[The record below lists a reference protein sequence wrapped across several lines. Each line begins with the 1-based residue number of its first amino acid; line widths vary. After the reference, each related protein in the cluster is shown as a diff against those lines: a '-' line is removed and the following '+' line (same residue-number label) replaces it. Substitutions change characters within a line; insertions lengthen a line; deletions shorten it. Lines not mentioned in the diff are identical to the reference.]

1 MDEQNQRSGPEVPT
15 AAEADAAAR
24 TERPADG
31 PVTRAVRA
39 ARSRGAL
46 RRLGSRLPRPRRVEF
61 TVDDLPEPTTEPGDA
76 AAPAGADVV
85 TGRAAATNG
94 PVAGGTPSVFL
105 HAPVTAGF
113 LLTTGVGLALLIYW
127 VLSANWE
134 LIVWILAAL
143 FISLGLDPIVRKI
156 ESWGAP
162 RPVGVLAA
170 VLGLAGL
177 AAAFLSLLVPT
188 VVEQSSEFVN
198 AVPQTVQDIMG
209 SAIFHD
215 LDRQFQIRDAVDSQ
229 VQKLSQDQHAWS
241 QVFGGLVGLGQL
253 LLNAVFSTLVVLV
266 LTLYFLAS
274 LPAMKYWLY
283 RLAPRSRRVRV
294 EYLAEKITSSVGH
307 YVMGQSFVALLN
319 GTVAF
324 VAMSIAGTPYAA
336 LLAFFAGMMAFVP
349 LVGAM
354 IGGLI
359 ITAISLTVDW
369 QTAALFAAVYFVYLQ
384 IEAYLVSPKVMAR
397 AVAVPAAVA
406 VIAVIAGGTLLG
418 VLGALMA
425 IPTAAAVM
433 LLVREVFIP
442 RQDRR

>member
-1 MDEQNQRSGPEVPT
+1 MDEQNQRSGPEVPA
-15 AAEADAAAR
+15 AAEADASAPTARKPEGRVSRAVSAAR
-24 TERPADG
+24 
-31 PVTRAVRA
+31 
-39 ARSRGAL
+39 RGGGL
-46 RRLGSRLPRPRRVEF
+46 RRMGRRLPRPRRVEF
-61 TVDDLPEPTTEPGDA
+61 TVDDVPEPTTEPGDT
-76 AAPAGADVV
+76 PGQAGADVV
-85 TGRAAATNG
+85 TGRTG
-94 PVAGGTPSVFL
+94 TTSVPVAGGTPSVFL

-127 VLSANWE
+127 MLSANQE

-143 FISLGLDPIVRKI
+143 FIALGLDPIVRKI

-170 VLGLAGL
+170 VLGLAAL

-188 VVEQSSEFVN
+188 VVEQSAEFVN
-198 AVPQTVQDIMG
+198 AVPKTVEDIMG
-209 SAIFHD
+209 SAVFHD

-229 VQKLSQDQHAWS
+229 VQKLSQDQNAWS
-241 QVFGGLVGLGQL
+241 QVFGGLVGLGQF
-253 LLNAVFSTLVVLV
+253 LLNAAFSTLVVLV

-324 VAMSIAGTPYAA
+324 VAMSVAGTPYPA

-354 IGGLI
+354 IGGFV
-359 ITAISLTVDW
+359 ITGISLTVDW
-369 QTAALFAAVYFVYLQ
+369 QTAALFAAIYFVYLQ
-384 IEAYLVSPKVMAR
+384 VEAYLVSPKVMAR

-425 IPTAAAVM
+425 IPTAAGVM

-442 RQDRR
+442 RQDRH

>member
-1 MDEQNQRSGPEVPT
+1 MDEQNQR
-15 AAEADAAAR
+15 
-24 TERPADG
+24 TEDG
-31 PVTRAVRA
+31 PVPPPRRGL
-39 ARSRGAL
+39 RGRLSRL
-46 RRLGSRLPRPRRVEF
+46 RRRLPERPHRLEF
-61 TVDDLPEPTTEPGDA
+61 TVDDVPEPTAAPGDVPA
-76 AAPAGADVV
+76 QAGADVV
-85 TGRAAATNG
+85 TERAPAG
-94 PVAGGTPSVFL
+94 GMPPVAL

-113 LLTTGVGLALLIYW
+113 LLTAGVGLALLIYSM
-127 VLSANWE
+127 LAANWE
-134 LIVWILAAL
+134 LIIWILAAL
-143 FISLGLDPIVRKI
+143 FIALGLDPIVRKI

-177 AAAFLSLLVPT
+177 GAAFLSLLVPT
-188 VVEQSSEFVN
+188 VVEQSVQFVN
-198 AVPQTVQDIMG
+198 AVPQTIEQVMD
-209 SAIFHD
+209 SAVFHD

-229 VQKLSQDQHAWS
+229 VAMLSQDQAAWS

-253 LLNAVFSTLVVLV
+253 LVNAAFSLLVVLV
-266 LTLYFLAS
+266 LTLYFLSS

-324 VAMSIAGTPYAA
+324 IAMSIAGTPYAS
-336 LLAFFAGMMAFVP
+336 LLAFFAAMLAFIP

-354 IGGLI
+354 IGGLV
-359 ITAISLTVDW
+359 ITGLSLTVDW
-369 QTAALFAAVYFVYLQ
+369 QTAAVFAAIYFVYLQ
-384 IEAYLVSPKVMAR
+384 VEAYLVSPKVMAR

-425 IPTAAAVM
+425 IPTAAGVM

-442 RQDRR
+442 RQDRH

>member
-1 MDEQNQRSGPEVPT
+1 MDEQNQR
-15 AAEADAAAR
+15 
-24 TERPADG
+24 TEDG
-31 PVTRAVRA
+31 PALQPRRDL
-39 ARSRGAL
+39 RGRLSRL
-46 RRLGSRLPRPRRVEF
+46 RRHLPERPRRLEF
-61 TVDDLPEPTTEPGDA
+61 TVDELPEPAAAPGDA
-76 AAPAGADVV
+76 PAQAGADVV
-85 TGRAAATNG
+85 TERAQ
-94 PVAGGTPSVFL
+94 AGGVPPVVL

-113 LLTTGVGLALLIYW
+113 LLTAGVGLALLIYTM
-127 VLSANWE
+127 LAANWE
-134 LIVWILAAL
+134 LIIWILAAL
-143 FISLGLDPIVRKI
+143 FIALGLDPIVRKI

-188 VVEQSSEFVN
+188 VVEQSVQFVN
-198 AVPQTVQDIMG
+198 AVPQTIEQIMD
-209 SAIFHD
+209 SAVFHD

-229 VQKLSQDQHAWS
+229 VAALTQDQAAWS
-241 QVFGGLVGLGQL
+241 QVFGGLVGLGQFL
-253 LLNAVFSTLVVLV
+253 VNAAFSLLVVLV

-324 VAMSIAGTPYAA
+324 VAMSIAGTPYAS
-336 LLAFFAGMMAFVP
+336 LLAFFAAMLAFIP

-354 IGGLI
+354 IGGLV
-359 ITAISLTVDW
+359 ITGLSLTVDW
-369 QTAALFAAVYFVYLQ
+369 QTAAVFAAVYFVYLQ
-384 IEAYLVSPKVMAR
+384 VEAYLISPKVMAR

-425 IPTAAAVM
+425 IPTAAGVM

>member
-1 MDEQNQRSGPEVPT
+1 MGAGHRLAYPDLVEEQNQRTEPDPSPQPRGGLRGRLDRLRGRLP
-15 AAEADAAAR
+15 
-24 TERPADG
+24 ERPH
-31 PVTRAVRA
+31 
-39 ARSRGAL
+39 
-46 RRLGSRLPRPRRVEF
+46 RLEF
-61 TVDDLPEPTTEPGDA
+61 TVDDAPEPATAPGEVPA
-76 AAPAGADVV
+76 EAGADVV
-85 TGRAAATNG
+85 TDRPSRSGA
-94 PVAGGTPSVFL
+94 PSVFL

-113 LLTTGVGLALLIYW
+113 LLTTGVGLALMIYW
-127 VLSANWE
+127 MLAANRE

-143 FISLGLDPIVRKI
+143 FIALGLDPIVRKI

-162 RPVGVLAA
+162 RAVGVLAA

-177 AAAFLSLLVPT
+177 AGAFLSLLVPT
-188 VVEQSSEFVN
+188 VVEQSAEFVH
-198 AVPQTVQDIMG
+198 AVPQTIQDIMA
-209 SAIFHD
+209 SAAFHD
-215 LDRQFQIRDAVDSQ
+215 LDRQFQIRDAVDAQ
-229 VQKLSQDQHAWS
+229 LAKLSQDQNAWS
-241 QVFGGLVGLGQL
+241 QVFGGLLGLGQFL
-253 LLNAVFSTLVVLV
+253 VNAAFSTLVVLV

-324 VAMSIAGTPYAA
+324 VAMTIAGTPYAA

-354 IGGLI
+354 IGGLL

-369 QTAALFAAVYFVYLQ
+369 QTAAVFAAIYFVYLQ
-384 IEAYLVSPKVMAR
+384 VEAYLVSPKVMAR

-425 IPTAAAVM
+425 IPTAAGIM
-433 LLVREVFIP
+433 ILVREVFIP
-442 RQDRR
+442 RQDRH

>member
-1 MDEQNQRSGPEVPT
+1 MDEQNE
-15 AAEADAAAR
+15 R
-24 TERPADG
+24 TEAGPA
-31 PVTRAVRA
+31 
-39 ARSRGAL
+39 
-46 RRLGSRLPRPRRVEF
+46 PRPRRGLRGRLSRLSRRLPPRPRRLEF
-61 TVDDLPEPTTEPGDA
+61 VVDDVPEPA
-76 AAPAGADVV
+76 AAPGDGQAEAGADVV
-85 TGRAAATNG
+85 TAERSGADVVTAGRSGAD
-94 PVAGGTPSVFL
+94 VAPSVFL

-113 LLTTGVGLALLIYW
+113 LLATGVGLALLIYW
-127 VLSANWE
+127 MLSANEE

-143 FISLGLDPIVRKI
+143 FIALGLDPIVRKI

-188 VVEQSSEFVN
+188 VVEQSAEFFN
-198 AVPQTVQDIMG
+198 AVPQTVEDIMG
-209 SAIFHD
+209 SAVFHD
-215 LDRQFQIRDAVDSQ
+215 LDRQFQIREAVDRQ
-229 VQKLSQDQHAWS
+229 VESLTQDQQAWS
-241 QVFGGLVGLGQL
+241 QVFGGLVGLGQFL
-253 LLNAVFSTLVVLV
+253 VNAAFSTLVVLV
-266 LTLYFLAS
+266 LTLYFLTS
-274 LPAMKYWLY
+274 LPVMKYWLY
-283 RLAPRSRRVRV
+283 RLAPLSRRSRV
-294 EYLAEKITSSVGH
+294 EYLSEKITSSVGH

-324 VAMSIAGTPYAA
+324 VAMAIAGTPYAT
-336 LLAFFAGMMAFVP
+336 LLAFFAGMLAFIP

-359 ITAISLTVDW
+359 ITGISLTMDW
-369 QTAALFAAVYFVYLQ
+369 QTAAVFAAIYFVYLQ
-384 IEAYLVSPKVMAR
+384 VEAYLVSPKVMAR

-433 LLVREVFIP
+433 ILVREVFIP

>member
-1 MDEQNQRSGPEVPT
+1 MDEQNQRTRSGT
-15 AAEADAAAR
+15 AQ
-24 TERPADG
+24 RPRG
-31 PVTRAVRA
+31 GL
-39 ARSRGAL
+39 RSRLAGL
-46 RRLGSRLPRPRRVEF
+46 RRGLPARPHRPQF
-61 TVDDLPEPTTEPGDA
+61 TVDDVPVPGDEPGAVTTEA
-76 AAPAGADVV
+76 NTDVV
-85 TGRAAATNG
+85 AVSSPAAGEPA
-94 PVAGGTPSVFL
+94 VHL
-105 HAPVTAGF
+105 RAPVTAGF

-127 VLSANWE
+127 MLAANRE
-134 LIVWILAAL
+134 LILWILAAL
-143 FISLGLDPIVRKI
+143 FIALGLDPIVRKI

-162 RPVGVLAA
+162 RSVGVLAA
-170 VLGLAGL
+170 VLGLAGV

-188 VVEQSSEFVN
+188 VVEQSAEFVN
-198 AVPQTVQDIMG
+198 RVPQTIQDVMG
-209 SAIFHD
+209 SAVFHD
-215 LDRQFQIRDAVDSQ
+215 LDRQFQIRDAVDTQ
-229 VQKLSQDQHAWS
+229 VQTWTQDQQALN
-241 QVFGGLVGLGQL
+241 QVFGGLVGIGQF
-253 LLNAVFSTLVVLV
+253 LLNAAFSTLVVLV

-283 RLAPRSRRVRV
+283 RMAPRSRRVRV

-324 VAMSIAGTPYAA
+324 VAMAIAGTPYAA
-336 LLAFFAGMMAFVP
+336 LLAFFAGMMAFIP

-354 IGGLI
+354 IGGMI

-384 IEAYLVSPKVMAR
+384 IEAYVVSPRVMAR

-418 VLGALMA
+418 VLGAIMA

-442 RQDRR
+442 RQDRH

>member
-1 MDEQNQRSGPEVPT
+1 MDEQHQRSGSEVPT
-15 AAEADAAAR
+15 AAEAQTRAA
-24 TERPADG
+24 TERQDG
-31 PVTRAVRA
+31 RRASRAVRA
-39 ARSRGAL
+39 ARRGGTL
-46 RRLGSRLPRPRRVEF
+46 RRLGRRLPRPRRMEF
-61 TVDDLPEPTTEPGDA
+61 TVDDVPEPATEPGGVTA
-76 AAPAGADVV
+76 QAGADVV
-85 TGRAAATNG
+85 TGRADAPGERVGDGA
-94 PVAGGTPSVFL
+94 PAVVL
-105 HAPVTAGF
+105 RAPVTSGF
-113 LLTTGVGLALLIYW
+113 LLTAGVGLALLIFW
-127 VLSANWE
+127 MLSANWE

-143 FISLGLDPIVRKI
+143 FIALGLDPIVRKI

-188 VVEQSSEFVN
+188 VVEQSAEFVN
-198 AVPQTVQDIMG
+198 AVPQIVEDVMG

-215 LDRQFQIRDAVDSQ
+215 LDREFQIRDAVDSQ
-229 VQKLSQDQHAWS
+229 VEKLVQDQNAWS
-241 QVFGGLVGLGQL
+241 QVFGGLVGLGQFL
-253 LLNAVFSTLVVLV
+253 INTAFSTLVVLV

-336 LLAFFAGMMAFVP
+336 LLAFFAGMTAFIP

-359 ITAISLTVDW
+359 ITGICLTVDW
-369 QTAALFAAVYFVYLQ
+369 QTAALFAAIYFVYLQ
-384 IEAYLVSPKVMAR
+384 IEAYVVSPRVMAR
-397 AVAVPAAVA
+397 AVAVPASMA

-433 LLVREVFIP
+433 ILVREVYIP